1 MLHTSIKQYH
11 LLTYFDGNNTI
22 LEWKIDAMP
31 SSVLS
36 HQAPVLQLKIK
47 WPKKFDGT
55 SLCVGSFAPDFEW
68 FLSLFNIGVAERT
81 FHSVGEIVYIFPVSL
96 VLVVLLDKVLLPSA
110 SFFAR
115 NNRLGLFS
123 RCLSFFGVDE
133 WHVLKTKKMNT
144 RWLVKASYS
153 FIVGVLSQFLLD
165 LPSHDQITYL
175 EPFYRAEMPTW
186 FLHEY
191 ARLELPL
198 FGIEEVTIY
207 NLLWLVFTVVFGV
220 IALYQLRYIKKHK
233 LMAKWYGT

>member
-1 MLHTSIKQYH
+1 
-11 LLTYFDGNNTI
+11 
-22 LEWKIDAMP
+22 MP

-36 HQAPVLQLKIK
+36 HQAPVLPLKIK

-81 FHSVGEIVYIFPVSL
+81 FHSIGEMVYIFPLSL
-96 VLVVLLDKVLLPSA
+96 VLVVLLDKVLLPAA

-123 RCLSFFGVDE
+123 KCLSFFGVDE
-133 WHVLKTKKMNT
+133 WHVLKTKKMDA

-153 FIVGVLSQFLLD
+153 FVVGVLSHFLLD
-165 LPSHDQITYL
+165 LPSHGQISYL
-175 EPFYRAEMPTW
+175 EPFYSAEMPTW

-198 FGIEEVTIY
+198 FGIEKVTIY
-207 NLLWLVFTVVFGV
+207 NLLWLAFTVVFGV
-220 IALYQLRYIKKHK
+220 VALYQLRYIKKHK

>member
-1 MLHTSIKQYH
+1 
-11 LLTYFDGNNTI
+11 
-22 LEWKIDAMP
+22 MP

-47 WPKKFDGT
+47 WSKKFDGT

-68 FLSLFNIGVAERT
+68 FLSLFNISVAERT
-81 FHSVGEIVYIFPVSL
+81 FHSVGEMIYIFPVSL
-96 VLVVLLDKVLLPSA
+96 VLVLLLDKVLLPLA

-115 NNRLGLFS
+115 NNRLGPFS

-133 WHVLKTKKMNT
+133 WHILKTKKMDA

-153 FIVGVLSQFLLD
+153 FVVGVLSHFLLD

-175 EPFYRAEMPTW
+175 EPFYSAVMPTW
-186 FLHEY
+186 FLREY

-198 FGIEEVTIY
+198 FGFEEVTIY
-207 NLLWLVFTVVFGV
+207 NLLWLVFTVVFGIV
-220 IALYQLRYIKKHK
+220 ALYQLRYIKKHK

>member
-1 MLHTSIKQYH
+1 
-11 LLTYFDGNNTI
+11 
-22 LEWKIDAMP
+22 MP

-36 HQAPVLQLKIK
+36 HQAPALQLKIK

-68 FLSLFNIGVAERT
+68 ILSLFNIGVAERT
-81 FHSVGEIVYIFPVSL
+81 FHSVGEMVYIFPVSL

-123 RCLSFFGVDE
+123 KCLSFFGVDE

-153 FIVGVLSQFLLD
+153 FVVGVLSHFLLD
-165 LPSHDQITYL
+165 LPSHGQISYL
-175 EPFYRAEMPTW
+175 EPFYSAEMPTW

-198 FGIEEVTIY
+198 FGIEKVTIY
-207 NLLWLVFTVVFGV
+207 NLLWLAFTVVFGV
-220 IALYQLRYIKKHK
+220 VALYQLRYIKKHK

>member
-1 MLHTSIKQYH
+1 
-11 LLTYFDGNNTI
+11 
-22 LEWKIDAMP
+22 MP

-36 HQAPVLQLKIK
+36 HQAPALQLKIK

-68 FLSLFNIGVAERT
+68 ILSLFNIGVAERT
-81 FHSVGEIVYIFPVSL
+81 FHSVGEMVYIFPVSL

-123 RCLSFFGVDE
+123 KCLSFFGVDE
-133 WHVLKTKKMNT
+133 WHVLKTKKMDA

-153 FIVGVLSQFLLD
+153 FVVGVLSHFLLD
-165 LPSHDQITYL
+165 LPSHGQISYL
-175 EPFYRAEMPTW
+175 EPFYSAEMPTW

-198 FGIEEVTIY
+198 FGIEKVTIY
-207 NLLWLVFTVVFGV
+207 NLLWLAFTVVFGV
-220 IALYQLRYIKKHK
+220 VALYQLRYIKKHK